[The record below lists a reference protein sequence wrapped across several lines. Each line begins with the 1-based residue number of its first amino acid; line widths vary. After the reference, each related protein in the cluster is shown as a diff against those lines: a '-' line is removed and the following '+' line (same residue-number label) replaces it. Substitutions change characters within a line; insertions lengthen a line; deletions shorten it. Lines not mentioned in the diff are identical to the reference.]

1 MPSGPIHLYSL
12 AMPNFALPKT
22 QKAAV
27 VGGIGVTIQFK
38 TPCQEPGRAC
48 PSRMSCQNGSFT
60 SFAGACHTDLHAADG
75 DRPFSPKTPLIGSR
89 EGLGDWVGIKWLAN
103 SNTSFLGVNHATLI
117 PEGLESNEAAP
128 IPCTAI
134 KYSETSQGD
143 RIVLPGAGGG
153 LGHPAV
159 QYARARGLRVIAID
173 TSKEKRDLCL
183 KLGAEKSID
192 LKETK
197 NIVQEVISITGSGP
211 HPAVVTSPASS
222 GYTHALEY
230 LRPGGTL
237 TVVKPNSM
245 HPFSSVSRSQKIL
258 GSYVGN
264 CQDAA
269 ETLDLAACGPVKVH
283 YKVKPPSHLTM
294 FTGAFS
300 SNDVLTFEPLA
311 EYTKASKLVLL
322 PVLPLTFPAS
332 EGENARSRVN

>member
-1 MPSGPIHLYSL
+1 
-12 AMPNFALPKT
+12 MPNFALPKT

-48 PSRMSCQNGSFT
+48 PSRMSCQNGVLCPT
-60 SFAGACHTDLHAADG
+60 
-75 DRPFSPKTPLIGSR
+75 K
-89 EGLGDWVGIKWLAN
+89 LGDWVGIKWLAN